1 MVHETAL
8 RGRWTRRRFL
18 ITWGVVSAGATLLAA
33 CGPQVQPPTA
43 TSTPVPAAA
52 ATSVP
57 APKPTTAATLVSAS
71 APTAAATPAQKPAG
85 PTPKNGGTFR
95 FYMWTEDPPT
105 LDPYLNVTFRSQEF
119 AAFFY
124 SRLLM
129 SKKGPGIAA
138 QAYIME
144 GDLAESW
151 KVSDDGLTYTFNL
164 RPEAKWQN
172 LPPMNG
178 RPVTA
183 QDVVW
188 SFERLI
194 KVSANR
200 SSFDQVDSVTA
211 PDARTVQ
218 FRLKDVYVPF
228 ELLIGQP
235 IFWIMPREVID
246 ADGDATKR
254 VVGSGPF
261 IFDKFEPGISFSG
274 KNNPNYYRQGE
285 PHIDD
290 FVGLIIPDTAT
301 QLAALRSHQLDFY
314 QLQSQQDI
322 EPLKNTNPEI
332 QFVEWEWLYTP
343 FIYWKVEQPP
353 FNDPRVRQAVSLAL
367 NRDAMINIVYA
378 GRGNWNNFIPWA
390 LSEWWLDPRGP
401 DMGTGARYYK
411 YDPAAARSLL
421 SAAGYPDGLK
431 VEMVSTTGYGQIFV
445 QMGELVQQD
454 LKAAGIDADIKMQ
467 EYSSYISTTFLG
479 KFEGGNRFVFG
490 LETPFSDPHDYL
502 FNMYHPKGTR
512 NHADVNDPKLTSMIE
527 QQMKTLDRAERKK
540 QIFDIQRYLAEQMY
554 YPPHAAPMRTAALQP
569 NVRDF
574 FPRSDFGLGAEVVP
588 KVWLDQG

>member
-1 MVHETAL
+1 VVHEMTL
-8 RGRWTRRRFL
+8 WTRRRFL
-18 ITWGVVSAGATLLAA
+18 VRWGIVGIGSSLVAA
-33 CGPQVQPPTA
+33 CGPQLQATPPPTA
-43 TSTPVPAAA
+43 PPQATALPPA
-52 ATSVP
+52 
-57 APKPTTAATLVSAS
+57 K
-71 APTAAATPAQKPAG
+71 PTAAQTSAQKPSGAA
-85 PTPKNGGTFR
+85 PKNGGTLR
-95 FYMWTEDPPT
+95 FFMWTEDPPT

-164 RPEAKWQN
+164 RSNATWQN
-172 LPPMNG
+172 VPPMNG

-188 SFERLI
+188 SFERLMNI
-194 KVSANR
+194 SNNR

-228 ELLIGQP
+228 ETLIGQP
-235 IFWIMPREVID
+235 IFWIMPREVIE

-261 IFDKFEPGISFSG
+261 IFDKFDPGISFTG
-274 KNNPNYYRQGE
+274 KRNPNYYRPGE

-290 FVGLIIPDTAT
+290 FVGLIIPDTST
-301 QLAALRSHQLDFY
+301 QLAGLRSHQQDYY
-314 QLQSQQDI
+314 QVQNYTDI
-322 EPLKNTNPEI
+322 DPLKQTNPEI
-332 QFVEWEWLYTP
+332 QYVDWERLYVP
-343 FIYWKVEQPP
+343 FIYWKLDQPP
-353 FNDPRVRQAVSLAL
+353 FNDPRVRQAVSMAL
-367 NRDAMINIVYA
+367 NRDAMIKSVYA
-378 GRGNWNNFIPWA
+378 GRGNWNNSVPWA
-390 LSEWWLDPRGP
+390 LSSWWLDPRGP
-401 DMGTGARYYK
+401 EMGAGAKYFN
-411 YDPAAARSLL
+411 YDPDGARSLL

-431 VEMVSTTGYGQIFV
+431 VEMLSTPGYGQIFV

-454 LKAAGIDADIKMQ
+454 LKAIGIEADIKMQ
-467 EYSSYISTTFLG
+467 EYGAYIASTFLG
-479 KFEGGNRFVFG
+479 KFEGGNRLVFG
-490 LETPFSDPHDYL
+490 LETPFSDAHDYL

-512 NHADVNDPKLTSMIE
+512 NHAGVNDAKLTAMIE
-527 QQMKTLDRAERKK
+527 QQMRNLDNVSRKQ
-540 QIFDIQRYLAEQMY
+540 QIFDIQRYLADQMY
-554 YPPHAAPMRTAALQP
+554 YPPHAAPMYTAALQP

-574 FPRSDFGLGAEVVP
+574 FPRSDFGLGAEVIP

>member
-1 MVHETAL
+1 MAS
-8 RGRWTRRRFL
+8 RRRWTRRGFL
-18 ITWGVVSAGATLLAA
+18 ITWGGASVAATLLNA
-33 CGPQVQPPTA
+33 CGPQVVPPAATSGPPPTA
-43 TSTPVPAAA
+43 VPVSQPIQAPTLAPAA
-52 ATSVP
+52 P
-57 APKPTTAATLVSAS
+57 PKPAN
-71 APTAAATPAQKPAG
+71 
-85 PTPKNGGTFR
+85 PTPKDGGSFR

-105 LDPYLNVTFRSQEF
+105 LDPHLNVSFRCQEF

-129 SKKGPGIAA
+129 SKKGPGVPA

-164 RPEAKWQN
+164 RPNAKWHN
-172 LPPMNG
+172 RPPMNG

-188 SFERLI
+188 SFERFMQ
-194 KVSANR
+194 VSPQK
-200 SSFDQVDSVTA
+200 STFDQVADVTA

-228 ELLIGQP
+228 EAAMGAP
-235 IFWIMPREVID
+235 VFWIMPREVIE
-246 ADGDATKR
+246 ADGDASKR
-254 VVGSGPF
+254 IVGSGPF
-261 IFDKFEPGISFSG
+261 MFDKFEPGIAFSG
-274 KNNPNYYRQGE
+274 KKNPNYYRNGE
-285 PHIDD
+285 PHVDE

-301 QLAALRSHQLDFY
+301 QLAALRSRQLDFY
-314 QLQSQQDI
+314 QLLSQQDI
-322 EPLKNTNPEI
+322 EPLKKSNPEI
-332 QFVEWEWLYTP
+332 QYVEWEWLYTP
-343 FIYWKVEQPP
+343 FIYWKPDQPP
-353 FNDPRVRQAVSLAL
+353 FNDVRVRQAVSMAL
-367 NRDAMINIVYA
+367 NRDDMIKTVYA

-401 DMGTGARYYK
+401 DMGPAARYYK
-411 YDPAAARSLL
+411 YDPAGAKSLL
-421 SAAGYPDGLK
+421 AAAGHPDGLK
-431 VEMVSTTGYGQIFV
+431 VEMISTPGYGQTFV

-454 LKAAGIDADIKMQ
+454 LKAVGIDAEIKMQ
-467 EYSSYISTTFLG
+467 EYTAYIATTFAG
-479 KFEGGNRFVFG
+479 KFQGGNRLVFG
-490 LETPFSDPHDYL
+490 LETPFTDPHDFL

-512 NHADVNDPKLTSMIE
+512 NHAGIDDPKLTGMIE
-527 QQMKTLDRAERKK
+527 QQMKTLDRADRKK

-554 YPPHAAPMRTAALQP
+554 YPPHASSMRTAALQP

>member
-1 MVHETAL
+1 MVHETTL
-8 RGRWTRRRFL
+8 WTRRRFL
-18 ITWGVVSAGATLLAA
+18 VVWGIVGAGSTLLGA
-33 CGPQVQPPTA
+33 CGPQVQ
-43 TSTPVPAAA
+43 
-52 ATSVP
+52 
-57 APKPTTAATLVSAS
+57 APQPTTAARQATAVA
-71 APTAAATPAQKPAG
+71 APTPAG
-85 PTPKNGGTFR
+85 ATPKNGGTLR
-95 FYMWTEDPPT
+95 FFMWTEDPPT

-129 SKKGPGIAA
+129 SKKGPGIPA

-164 RPEAKWQN
+164 RPNAKWQN

-188 SFERLI
+188 SFERLM
-194 KVSANR
+194 KVSNNR

-228 ELLIGQP
+228 ETLIGQP
-235 IFWIMPREVID
+235 IFWIMPRELIE

-261 IFDKFEPGISFSG
+261 IFDKFEPGVSFSG
-274 KNNPNYYRQGE
+274 RKNPSYYRPGE

-290 FVGLIIPDTAT
+290 FVGLIIPDTST
-301 QLAALRSHQLDFY
+301 QLAGLRSHQQDYY
-314 QLQSQQDI
+314 QVQNYTDIDALQQ
-322 EPLKNTNPEI
+322 TNPEI
-332 QFVEWEWLYTP
+332 RYVQWERLYTP
-343 FIYWKVEQPP
+343 FIYWKLNQPP
-353 FNDPRVRQAVSLAL
+353 FNDPRVRQAVSMAL
-367 NRDAMINIVYA
+367 NRDAMIKNVYA
-378 GRGNWNNFIPWA
+378 GSGNWNNFVPWA
-390 LSEWWLDPRGP
+390 LSSWWLDPRGP
-401 DMGTGARYYK
+401 DMGPGARYYQ
-411 YDPAAARSLL
+411 YDPAAARNLL
-421 SAAGYPDGLK
+421 SAAGFPDGLK
-431 VEMVSTTGYGQIFV
+431 IEMVSTPGYGQIFV

-454 LKAAGIDADIKMQ
+454 LKAVGIEAEIKMQ
-467 EYSSYISTTFLG
+467 EYGSYISSTFLG
-479 KFEGGNRFVFG
+479 KFEGGNRLVFG
-490 LETPFSDPHDYL
+490 LETPFSDAHDYL

-512 NHADVNDPKLTSMIE
+512 NHADVNDAKLTAMIE
-527 QQMKTLDRAERKK
+527 QQVKNLDNTSRKQ
-540 QIFDIQRYLAEQMY
+540 QIFDIQRYLADQMY
-554 YPPHAAPMRTAALQP
+554 YPPHSAPMYTAALLP

-574 FPRSDFGLGAEVVP
+574 FPRSDFGLGAEVIP
-588 KVWLDQG
+588 KVWLDES

>member
-1 MVHETAL
+1 VVHEAAV
-8 RGRWTRRRFL
+8 WTRRRFL
-18 ITWGVVSAGATLLAA
+18 VKWGIAGIGSTLLVA
-33 CGPQVQPPTA
+33 CGPQVQAPPQATVAPQATA
-43 TSTPVPAAA
+43 VPAAN
-52 ATSVP
+52 
-57 APKPTTAATLVSAS
+57 
-71 APTAAATPAQKPAG
+71 PTAAPTLVPAGGAAAAPTPAQKPAG
-85 PTPKNGGTFR
+85 AAPKNGGTFR
-95 FYMWTEDPPT
+95 FFMWTDDPPT

-164 RPEAKWQN
+164 RSNAKWQN

-188 SFERLI
+188 SFERLM
-194 KVSANR
+194 KVSSNK

-228 ELLIGQP
+228 ETLIGQP
-235 IFWIMPREVID
+235 LFWIMPREVIE

-261 IFDKFEPGISFSG
+261 IFDKFDPGISFSG
-274 KNNPNYYRQGE
+274 KKNPDYYRPGE

-290 FVGLIIPDTAT
+290 FVGLIIPDTST
-301 QLAALRSHQLDFY
+301 QLAGLRSHQQDYY
-314 QLQSQQDI
+314 QVQNYTDI
-322 EPLKNTNPEI
+322 DPLKQTNPEI
-332 QFVEWEWLYTP
+332 QYVEWERLYTP
-343 FIYWKVEQPP
+343 FIYWKLDQPP
-353 FNDPRVRQAVSLAL
+353 FNDARVRQAVSMAL
-367 NRDAMINIVYA
+367 NRDAMIKIVYA
-378 GRGNWNNFIPWA
+378 GRGNWNNFVPWA
-390 LSEWWLDPRGP
+390 LSSWWLDPRGP
-401 DMGTGARYYK
+401 DMGPGAKYYT
-411 YDPAAARSLL
+411 YDPAAAKSLL
-421 SAAGYPDGLK
+421 SAAGYPDGLS
-431 VEMVSTTGYGQIFV
+431 VEMVSTPGYGQIFV

-454 LKAAGIDADIKMQ
+454 LKAIGIEAEIKMQ
-467 EYSSYISTTFLG
+467 EYGAYISSTFLG
-479 KFEGGNRFVFG
+479 KFEGGKRMIFG
-490 LETPFSDPHDYL
+490 LETPFSDAHDYL

-512 NHADVNDPKLTSMIE
+512 NHADVNDPKLTAMIE
-527 QQMKTLDRAERKK
+527 QQMKNLDSASRK
-540 QIFDIQRYLAEQMY
+540 QQVFEIQRYLADQMY
-554 YPPHAAPMRTAALQP
+554 YPPHAAPVYTAALQP

-574 FPRSDFGLGAEVVP
+574 FPRSDYGLGAEVIP